1 MSVVVS
7 LEAFDLFDVVD
18 VVLDFLELTEGF
30 GGDYV
35 PQIFFELHGQ
45 FNGIE
50 GVEAV
55 IAEGAFSGDAFDKYS
70 GYRFC
75 RWF

>member
-18 VVLDFLELTEGF
+18 VVLDFLELAEGF

-45 FNGIE
+45 FNG
-50 GVEAV
+50 VE
-55 IAEGAFSGDAFDKYS
+55 
-70 GYRFC
+70 
-75 RWF
+75 